1 MATPYCVIARPTVL
15 GACDRVGGIDSR
27 AVPDALSLRLLLAAL
42 ASWLDRRQQD
52 AVAYLI
58 EENRILRGHV
68 HGRIRLTDEERRQ
81 LAVYGHRL
89 GRRRLR
95 DIATIVTP
103 DTLLRWHRQLIA
115 RKWSY
120 PTRRGGRPGV
130 LAEIRRLVVRMAEE
144 NPTWGYTRILG
155 ALKNVGHRVSR
166 SSIARILK
174 AHGTPPVPERPTS
187 WQTFLHAHWG
197 AITGADFFTTEVWT
211 WRGLVTYYTVFVIDL
226 ASRRVQIVGSTPHP
240 DEVFMQQVVR
250 TLTAADDGWL
260 VDHRVLICDR
270 DTKWS
275 APVRARLGEAGIRV
289 VLTPYRAPNANAYAE
304 RFVRSIKE
312 ECLDRLIP
320 IGERHFRRAITEYV
334 AHYHHERN
342 HQGIENALI
351 AGAPATSAGG
361 RIRRRPRLGGL
372 LNYYDRAA

>member
-1 MATPYCVIARPTVL
+1 M
-15 GACDRVGGIDSR
+15 
-27 AVPDALSLRLLLAAL
+27 PDAIAFRLLLATL
-42 ASWLDRRQQD
+42 VGWLDRRQQD
-52 AVAYLI
+52 AVAYLT

-68 HGRIRLTDEERRQ
+68 HGRIRLTDDERRR
-81 LAVYGHRL
+81 LAVVGHRL

-95 DIATIVTP
+95 DVATIVTP
-103 DTLLRWHRQLIA
+103 DTILRWHRQPIA
-115 RKWSY
+115 RKWTY
-120 PTRRGGRPGV
+120 AKRPGGRPGV

-144 NPTWGYTRILG
+144 NPTWGYTRIVG

-166 SSIARILK
+166 ASVARILR
-174 AHGTPPVPERPTS
+174 AHGIPPVPERPTS
-187 WQTFLHAHWG
+187 WQTFLQAHWG
-197 AITGADFFTTEVWT
+197 AIAGADFFTTEVWT
-211 WRGLVTYYTVFVIDL
+211 WRGLVTYYTLFVIDL
-226 ASRRVQIVGSTPHP
+226 ASRRVYIGESTPHP

-275 APVRARLGEAGIRV
+275 ASVRARFEEAGIRV
-289 VLTPYRAPNANAYAE
+289 VLTPYRAPNANGYAE
-304 RFVRSIKE
+304 RFVRSLNE

-320 IGERHFRRAITEYV
+320 IGERHFRQALTEYV

-342 HQGIENALI
+342 HQGLENALI
-351 AGAPATSAGG
+351 IDAPTTGSVVG
-361 RIRRRPRLGGL
+361 RIRRRSRLGGL